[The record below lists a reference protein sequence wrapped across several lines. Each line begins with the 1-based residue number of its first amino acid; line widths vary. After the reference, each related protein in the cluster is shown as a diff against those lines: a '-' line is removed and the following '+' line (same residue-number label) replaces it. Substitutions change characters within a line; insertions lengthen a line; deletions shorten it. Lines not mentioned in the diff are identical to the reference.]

1 MAELAVVGND
11 RFTLGFRLAGI
22 RKIWNAESESDL
34 AAAVASAR
42 ADNDV
47 SILVMETD
55 DLQRLDLRLRDDLV
69 SSVKPTLVV
78 VGEEE
83 DDSLRSKI
91 KQAVG
96 VDLW

>member
-1 MAELAVVGND
+1 MSELAVVGND

-22 RKIWNAESESDL
+22 RKIWNAETPTDL
-34 AAAVASAR
+34 TAAIAAAR
-42 ADNDV
+42 ADDDV

-55 DLQRLDLRLRDDLV
+55 DLQSLDVRLRDDLV
-69 SSVKPTLVV
+69 SGVKPTLVA

-83 DDSLRSKI
+83 DDTLRSKI